1 MKKFFSK
8 EVQIALVAI
17 VGIVVLFFG
26 MKFLKGMFLFSTDDS
41 YYVEFDDISGVSASC
56 PVYANGYRVGVVED
70 VIFNYD
76 SQDKIVAVLGLDKQ
90 LRLPKAS
97 TAEIASDLLGNVKLE
112 LKFGPNPVD
121 VMEPG
126 DTLSGKKQGG
136 ALAKAADMLPQFEK
150 MLPKVDSILASVN
163 MLLMNPA
170 IANSLHNVDQITA
183 HLVTTTNELNR
194 LTASLNQQMPGT
206 LTKVDGLLD
215 NTTTLTKNLSEL
227 DLAMTMAKV
236 NSTLQNVEQMTAK
249 LNSNEGTIG
258 LLMRDQELYRNMT
271 STMGHVDSLVIDLK
285 QHPQRYVH
293 FSLFGRKNN

>member
-76 SQDKIVAVLGLDKQ
+76 SQDKIVAVLGLNKQ

-112 LKFGPNPVD
+112 LKFGPDPVD
-121 VMEPG
+121 IMEPG

-194 LTASLNQQMPGT
+194 LTASLNQQMPGM

-227 DLAMTMAKV
+227 DIAMTMAKV

-249 LNSNEGTIG
+249 LNSNEGTLG
-258 LLMRDQELYRNMT
+258 LLMRDQELYRNMA
-271 STMGHVDSLVIDLK
+271 STMGHVDSLMIDLK

-293 FSLFGRKNN
+293 FSLFGRKNK